1 MIFLITYDTTPF
13 SHRKHVF
20 AYPLPTSFPRSI
32 VPPDSIAPR
41 EPQGILSRSHSTTAL
56 STLTTTTNAGALL
69 RGYAT
74 FVGNFVKRRL
84 DPGSTGIGIETGDV
98 RELHNELWTV
108 VDGYGGGGD
117 DQ

>member
-1 MIFLITYDTTPF
+1 MIFLITYNTAPF

-32 VPPDSIAPR
+32 IPPGSIAPR
-41 EPQGILSRSHSTTAL
+41 QPQGILSGSHSITAI
-56 STLTTTTNAGALL
+56 STLTTTTNAGSLL

-74 FVGNFVKRRL
+74 FVGNFVKRKL
-84 DPGSTGIGIETGDV
+84 DLGSTGIGIETDDV
-98 RELHNELWTV
+98 RELYNELWTV

-117 DQ
+117 YQ